1 MERSGQHLTVG
12 LVLSGG
18 GARGFAHIGV
28 LRVLEQQGARYDVI
42 AGTSMGAIIGAL
54 YAAGHR
60 PDAIREITA
69 HTSWRDVVDLSLRS
83 GLMKGERLHELLQ
96 THLPATFEE
105 LEIPLAVISTDIES
119 GEEVVH
125 TEGDLIT
132 AVRASAG
139 FPGAFEPVH
148 MDGRTLGDGGIVNNL
163 PVSAALLLGANRT
176 IASDVTPP
184 RQAIYDNDED
194 KGNWWERWVAT
205 VKLERRTPLVQMLFR
220 ATDIQQSILV
230 DIRAAIHPADLRIRM
245 DMPEYRIESF
255 AEFEAIIAE
264 GERAAE
270 RTLAAVGGWR
280 KVLAI
285 EEERGHSGTAQ
296 RKGAAAKAPTAARP
310 AGAKAAGAKASATKA
325 TSTKVAVKKPAAKK
339 AAEAP
344 KTPASPE
351 EPLSPLAKVAKLA
364 GGIKRHNE

>member
-1 MERSGQHLTVG
+1 MG

-28 LRVLEQQGARYDVI
+28 LRVLERQGARYDVI

-54 YAAGHR
+54 YAAGHKAR
-60 PDAIREITA
+60 DIQEITA
-69 HTSWRDVVDLSLRS
+69 STSWRDVVDLSLRT
-83 GLMKGERLHELLQ
+83 GLMKGERLHELLE

-105 LEIPLAVISTDIES
+105 LEVPLAVISTDIES

-125 TEGDLIT
+125 TEGDLIS

-139 FPGAFEPVH
+139 FPGAFEPVY

-176 IASDVTPP
+176 IASDVSPP
-184 RQAIYDNDED
+184 RQAIYRSDEG

-220 ATDIQQSILV
+220 ATDIQQSMLV

-245 DMPEYRIESF
+245 DLPQYRIESF
-255 AEFEAIIAE
+255 ADFEAIIEE
-264 GERAAE
+264 GENAAE

-280 KVLAI
+280 KVLAL
-285 EEERGHSGTAQ
+285 EEDREP
-296 RKGAAAKAPTAARP
+296 GAAT
-310 AGAKAAGAKASATKA
+310 GAQKGPTKA
-325 TSTKVAVKKPAAKK
+325 DTAT
-339 AAEAP
+339 EH
-344 KTPASPE
+344 E
-351 EPLSPLAKVAKLA
+351 EPLSPLAKVARLA
-364 GGIKRHNE
+364 SSIKRQNQ

>member
-1 MERSGQHLTVG
+1 MERPGRHLTVG

-28 LRVLEQQGARYDVI
+28 LRVLEREGARYDVI

-60 PDAIREITA
+60 PDKIQEITA
-69 HTSWRDVVDLSLRS
+69 TTTWRDVVDLSLRS
-83 GLMKGERLHELLQ
+83 GLMKGDRLHDLLEA
-96 THLPATFEE
+96 HLPATFEE
-105 LEIPLAVISTDIES
+105 LEIPLAIISTDIES

-139 FPGAFEPVH
+139 FPGAFEPVY

-163 PVSAALLLGANRT
+163 PVSAALLMGANRT

-184 RQAIYDNDED
+184 RQAIYRSDEG

-205 VKLERRTPLVQMLFR
+205 VKLERRTPMVQMLFR
-220 ATDIQQSILV
+220 STDIQQSILV

-245 DMPEYRIESF
+245 DMPQYRIESF
-255 AEFEAIIAE
+255 AEFEAIIEE
-264 GERAAE
+264 GEKAAE
-270 RTLAAVGGWR
+270 RTLSAVGGWR
-280 KVLAI
+280 KVLAL
-285 EEERGHSGTAQ
+285 EEDREPEQ
-296 RKGAAAKAPTAARP
+296 VAAAKRSTGHRTAAQR
-310 AGAKAAGAKASATKA
+310 ASDKRATDKRAADQKTADR
-325 TSTKVAVKKPAAKK
+325 KPADNKPADQP
-339 AAEAP
+339 A
-344 KTPASPE
+344 ASPAAE

-364 GGIKRHNE
+364 GSIKRHNQ

>member
-1 MERSGQHLTVG
+1 MERPGRHLTVG

-28 LRVLEQQGARYDVI
+28 LRVLEREGARYDVI

-54 YAAGHR
+54 VAAGHG
-60 PDAIREITA
+60 PTKIQEITA
-69 HTSWRDVVDLSLRS
+69 NTTWRDVVDLSLRT
-83 GLMKGERLHELLQ
+83 GLMKGDRLHDLLEE
-96 THLPATFEE
+96 HLPATFEE
-105 LEIPLAVISTDIES
+105 LQIPLAVISTDIES

-139 FPGAFEPVH
+139 FPGAFEPVY

-184 RQAIYDNDED
+184 RQAIYRSDEG
-194 KGNWWERWVAT
+194 KGKWWERWLAT

-230 DIRAAIHPADLRIRM
+230 DIRASIHPADLRIQM
-245 DMPEYRIESF
+245 DMPQYRIESF
-255 AEFEAIIAE
+255 AEFEDIIEE
-264 GERAAE
+264 GENAAE
-270 RTLAAVGGWR
+270 RTLQRVGGWR
-280 KVLAI
+280 RVLAL
-285 EEERGHSGTAQ
+285 EEDREAEPKRTESKASTKSGATS
-296 RKGAAAKAPTAARP
+296 AARAQ
-310 AGAKAAGAKASATKA
+310 AGGADKVSAGKSSAKGSATKESDDA
-325 TSTKVAVKKPAAKK
+325 RSDQKPL
-339 AAEAP
+339 
-344 KTPASPE
+344 S

-364 GGIKRHNE
+364 GSIKRQNQ